1 MWNVREGRLY
11 CGAEPVAVRRAVVEI
26 VAGSS
31 AGPVPEAKAR
41 TMIRMERALSIRCL
55 SEMLTRAEETA

>member
-11 CGAEPVAVRRAVVEI
+11 CGAEPVAVRRVVVEI
-26 VAGSS
+26 VAGGS
-31 AGPVPEAKAR
+31 AGPIAEAKAR

-55 SEMLTRAEETA
+55 SELLTRAEDGA